1 MVPVTSDLDIF
12 RTAKLLIDQHGDD
25 APSMA
30 ATMIGEFIDLEDQE
44 AIAVWGRILKA
55 VKELLAQE
63 KPEGVAVH

>member
-1 MVPVTSDLDIF
+1 MTSDLDIF

-25 APSMA
+25 ATSMA
-30 ATMIGEFIDLEDQE
+30 ATMIREFIDLEDPE

-63 KPEGVAVH
+63 KPDGAAVH